1 MLPIKTILHPTDFS
15 SASEYAFQV
24 ACSLA
29 RDYSAK
35 LVVLHV
41 DVPPVTM
48 GEVISYMDPED
59 YKAKLWAEFHRLE
72 ASEPGI
78 RDLRVETKLVEGN
91 PAKEILK
98 AANEIMPELVVMGT
112 HGRTGLGRLLMGSVA
127 EEVVRKSLFPVL
139 TVKTP
144 IAQGVPTKEP
154 KAAPKWE
161 TPVTV

>member
-15 SASEYAFQV
+15 GPSEYAFQV

-29 RDYSAK
+29 RDYGAK

-41 DVPPVTM
+41 DLPPVTM
-48 GEVISYMDPED
+48 GEVISYMEPED
-59 YKAKLWAEFHRLE
+59 YKEKLWAEFHRLE

-78 RDLRVETKLVEGN
+78 RDLRIETKLVEGN
-91 PAKEILK
+91 PAKEILRT
-98 AANEIMPELVVMGT
+98 ANETMPELIVMGT

-144 IAQGVPTKEP
+144 ILKAAAENAP

-161 TPVTV
+161 SPVSV